1 MQGDLEHGNVTSEP
15 TDKNSNRNSVSPATS
30 MAHTLGDDENLN
42 DALHRE
48 TCVEENAARAKPG
61 ETHAFLSN
69 EHSETRTAGQLIAK
83 DKQNSASVLMTWWF
97 ELASLVAAIAA
108 LVAIVITMA
117 KYNDKELPEWRYSIN
132 LNTSIAVLAIM
143 LRSCMVVV
151 AEEGKG
157 LIEL

>member
-1 MQGDLEHGNVTSEP
+1 
-15 TDKNSNRNSVSPATS
+15 